1 MIYGLIDTLY
11 FTMARWDDGPLC
23 PARRGHARPVP
34 LLAVAL
40 VILRK
45 LRPDLAPEAPAAE
58 PQLREA
64 RNEPG

>member
-1 MIYGLIDTLY
+1 
-11 FTMARWDDGPLC
+11 MARWDDGPLC